1 MTILVE
7 RQPNNLT
14 YATDHLICLRN
25 AFCGSNFFGVV
36 NHDNLRSCHNYDM
49 SFALSFRVV
58 IFFSTTVQPG
68 SSACTPLW
76 EFWGCKN
83 FSVQNP
89 SEKSIP
95 SFLPTQAVVTRAS
108 RALLPD
114 KVGRGVKIH
123 GKMGKPGPDAIFL
136 GFCEIVGGS
145 KKFSCARFFISH
157 WGVFP
162 RAKRAE
168 KNFKVYLRER
178 SERKITLST
187 HA

>member
-1 MTILVE
+1 MRPSMCSAFKLLFFFVFLVW
-7 RQPNNLT
+7 
-14 YATDHLICLRN
+14 
-25 AFCGSNFFGVV
+25 
-36 NHDNLRSCHNYDM
+36 
-49 SFALSFRVV
+49 
-58 IFFSTTVQPG
+58 PG

-145 KKFSCARFFISH
+145 KNFPAPVFLFHI
-157 WGVFP
+157 GVSF
-162 RAKRAE
+162 RS
-168 KNFKVYLRER
+168 R
-178 SERKITLST
+178 SERKKILRCTSASAASGKLHSVPMHKTKYTST
-187 HA
+187 